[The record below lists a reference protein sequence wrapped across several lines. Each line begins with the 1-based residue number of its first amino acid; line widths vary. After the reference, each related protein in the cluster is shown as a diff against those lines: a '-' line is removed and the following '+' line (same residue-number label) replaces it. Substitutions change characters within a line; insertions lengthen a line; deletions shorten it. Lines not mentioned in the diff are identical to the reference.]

1 MEPFNVYTCDG
12 DDYYLVKDLM
22 THKKGFKSETKFI
35 EAMKYTAILYGR
47 ICIDDKTVKKDS
59 VRSKKF
65 SKSFVS
71 VNQVNDE
78 IKPRANKR
86 IDSVE
91 IIDLPKELDQNEFC
105 FFKDSEGTEHDVR
118 MYGERNK
125 DKIFFSLKDVE
136 RVFELSR
143 LEDILNDANSSFIY
157 KEHFIKSLNRTFP
170 ISQWELENKKIVTLL
185 TFKGLLKVINDC
197 KKGRGKEFLEY
208 LETIIFSTIA
218 GSVEQRT
225 ESINSLCQGKLDLF
239 KEVFGKHTG
248 DVACLYILKTG
259 LSERGLDIYK
269 YGFTKNLDKRV
280 KQHIKTFGQTLELEY
295 FCFIDI
301 DKLSAAEVELAD
313 CLSSFNQKSSLPGL
327 ETQTE
332 LLFLNSSR
340 KKNVKSVM
348 ESIYKQFHNQSLG
361 SINELIQNYKDKI
374 TKLESEIAMKDYE
387 HKLSQERL
395 ANELHILRI
404 ESTSQ
409 LKEKDTKIEH
419 MAALHK
425 AELELISLKLEITE
439 MKLNSDLLCKPILK
453 LNN

>member
-1 MEPFNVYTCDG
+1 MASFNVYTCEG
-12 DDYYLVKDLM
+12 NEYYLVKDLM
-22 THKKGFKSETKFI
+22 AYKKGFKSEIKFI
-35 EAMKYTAILYGR
+35 EAMAYKSILYGR
-47 ICIDDKTVKKDS
+47 VCIDDKTVKKDL

-65 SKSFVS
+65 SKSFVQ
-71 VNQVNDE
+71 VNQVDE
-78 IKPRANKR
+78 KIKPGANKR
-86 IDSVE
+86 LDGIE

-105 FFKDSEGTEHDVR
+105 FFKDSEGNEHNVQ
-118 MYGERNK
+118 MFGERNK
-125 DKIFFSLKDVE
+125 DNIFFSLKDVE
-136 RVFELSR
+136 RVFELNR
-143 LEDILNDANSSFIY
+143 LEDALTHSNSSFLY
-157 KEHFIKSLNRTFP
+157 KEHFIKSFNATFP
-170 ISQWELENKKIVTLL
+170 VRVRGLENKEIVTLL

-197 KKGRGKEFLEY
+197 KKGRGKKFLEY
-208 LETIIFSTIA
+208 LESIIFSSIA
-218 GSVEQRT
+218 GVVEQRT

-239 KEVFGKHTG
+239 REVFGKHTG

-259 LSERGLDIYK
+259 LNERGFDIYK
-269 YGFTKNLDKRV
+269 YGFTKNLDKRF
-280 KQHIKTFGQTLELEY
+280 KQHIKMYGDNLELEY

-301 DKLSAAEVELAD
+301 DKLSAAEVELSD
-313 CLSSFNQKSSLPGL
+313 CLSSFNQKSDLPGL
-327 ETQTE
+327 GSQTE

-419 MAALHK
+419 MTALHK
-425 AELELISLKLEITE
+425 AELELVSLKLEITE
-439 MKLNSDLLCKPILK
+439 MKIKQ
-453 LNN
+453 

>member
-1 MEPFNVYTCDG
+1 MESFNVYTCEG
-12 DDYYLVKDLM
+12 NEYYLVKDLM
-22 THKKGFKSETKFI
+22 SYKKGFKSEAKFI
-35 EAMKYTAILYGR
+35 ESMAYKSILYGR
-47 ICIDDKTVKKDS
+47 ICIDDKTIKKDL

-65 SKSFVS
+65 SKSFVQI
-71 VNQVNDE
+71 NQVDE
-78 IKPRANKR
+78 KIKPRANKR
-86 IDSVE
+86 LDGVE
-91 IIDLPKELDQNEFC
+91 IIDLPKKLDQNEFC
-105 FFKDSEGTEHDVR
+105 FFKDSEGIEHDVQ

-125 DKIFFSLKDVE
+125 DNIFFSLKDIE

-157 KEHFIKSLNRTFP
+157 KEHFIKSFNMTFP
-170 ISQWELENKKIVTLL
+170 IDQWELENKKILTLL

-208 LETIIFSTIA
+208 LESIIFSAIA
-218 GSVEQRT
+218 GSVKQRT
-225 ESINSLCQGKLDLF
+225 ESINYLCQGKLDLF

-269 YGFTKNLDKRV
+269 YGFTKNLDKRF
-280 KQHIKTFGQTLELEY
+280 KQHVKTYGDSLELEY

-301 DKLSAAEVELAD
+301 DKLSSAELELAD
-313 CLSSFNQKSSLPGL
+313 CLSSFNQKSTLPGL

-332 LLFLNSSR
+332 LLFLNASS

-395 ANELHILRI
+395 ANELHILKI

-419 MAALHK
+419 MTALHK
-425 AELELISLKLEITE
+425 AELELISLKLEISE
-439 MKLNSDLLCKPILK
+439 MRLK
-453 LNN
+453 Q